1 MRALLGMGLLS
12 AAMLLLQVA
21 LTRVFSIAQFY
32 HFAFLVISLALLGF
46 GASGSALSLWPRLRR
61 QGAAPW
67 YGLGFALSAV
77 LAYLFVNHL
86 PFDSYAIAWD
96 RTQVYLLVGNLLGL
110 AVPFTFA
117 GALIGL
123 LLSAGALEA
132 GRIYGANLVGSA
144 AGAALAPLL
153 IAGLGSERV
162 VLLCAGLGAASAL
175 ILAGWRR
182 ASRAAMLALAGLAAA
197 VTLLLAYPPLFE
209 AQPSPY
215 KRLSQLRL
223 DPDTAILATHQNAY
237 ARLDIVQSPTIH
249 SAPGLS
255 LTYLGELP
263 PQVGLLIDGDA
274 LLPVADV
281 RRGAPERL
289 ARALPAAVAYGMRP
303 QPPESALVLGSGGN
317 LDPWTALAHGTEE
330 VTVVEPNRLVYDA
343 LRGELRELAGLA
355 DDPRVTLVHEEIRTY
370 AQQSGRRFDLVHL
383 ALTDNYRPIT
393 SGAFTLT
400 ENYTL
405 TVEAFRAY
413 LGLAGEE
420 GVLVVTRWLQTPPS
434 ESLRTLGLILEA
446 LRGRDPLQHIVAF
459 RSFQTATFVVKPRP
473 FTPQEVDALLAGI
486 ERLRYDLVLAPRMP
500 EELINRYARLESP
513 VYHELFLE
521 LAATPDRAAFYADYA
536 FDVTPPT
543 DNRPFFNH
551 FFRWRQTPEVLQNLG
566 RRWQPFGGS
575 GYFVLIALLGFAVL
589 AALVFVLLPIG
600 LRRRFR
606 AALATAGAGR
616 SARVLA
622 YFTALGLAFLLVE
635 VSLIQRYILTLGQPT
650 LAVATVI
657 GALLLASGLGSAA
670 SRRFPP
676 GWRAG
681 LVALALLLA
690 VYPPLTEH
698 LTPLLLPL
706 PVALRVL
713 AVALLIA
720 PVGFLMGMPFPR
732 GVARLAATPDL
743 VPWAWAANGSASV
756 ISAVLA
762 VTLALS
768 WGFTAVL
775 LVGGGLYL
783 LAAGLA
789 ARG

>member
-21 LTRVFSIAQFY
+21 LTRVFSITQFY

-67 YGLGFALSAV
+67 YALGFALSAV

-144 AGAALAPLL
+144 AGAGLAPLL

-175 ILAGWRR
+175 ILAGWR
-182 ASRAAMLALAGLAAA
+182 ASRAVVLALGGLAAA
-197 VTLLLAYPPLFE
+197 VALLVAYPPGFE

-274 LLPVADV
+274 LLLVVDA
-281 RRGAPERL
+281 RRAPERL
-289 ARALPAAVAYGMRP
+289 ARALPAAVAYNMRP
-303 QPPESALVLGSGGN
+303 QPPESVLVLGSGGN
-317 LDPWTALAHGTEE
+317 LDPWTALMHGAGQ

-343 LRGELRELAGLA
+343 LRGELHALAGLA
-355 DDPRVTLVHEEIRTY
+355 DNPRVTLVHEEIRTY

-446 LRGRDPLQHIVAF
+446 LGGRDPLQHIVAF
-459 RSFQTATFVVKPRP
+459 RSFQTATFIVKPRP
-473 FTPQEVDALLAGI
+473 FTLQEVDALLAGI

-500 EELINRYARLESP
+500 EEMINRYARLESP
-513 VYHELFLE
+513 VYHELFLA
-521 LAATPDRAAFYADYA
+521 LATTPDRAAFYADYE

-589 AALVFVLLPIG
+589 AALAFVLLPIG
-600 LRRRFR
+600 ARARFR
-606 AALATAGAGR
+606 LALAAAGRGR
-616 SARVLA
+616 SARALG

-635 VSLIQRYILTLGQPT
+635 VSLIQRYILALGQPT

-670 SRRFPP
+670 SRRFPLR
-676 GWRAG
+676 WRAG

-690 VYPPLTEH
+690 VYPPLTER

-713 AVALLIA
+713 AVAALIA

-732 GVARLAATPDL
+732 GVARLAETPDL

-789 ARG
+789 TRG